1 MSNRKEM
8 SFRIEDVDQFAD
20 AHTYAVNAGAFVR
33 VDKEGIT
40 VLESAERIRSLSQ
53 GINAILQGQTPPDN
67 FAHEGEEESSS
78 SGDDEGDEGGSVGT
92 DEELAGQVQAPAVEN
107 GAPTPNATPVGEGQG
122 QAGTFAD
129 GTSDGSVPPS

>member
-67 FAHEGEEESSS
+67 EESSS

-92 DEELAGQVQAPAVEN
+92 DEELAAKREGNTPTQTGGQ
-107 GAPTPNATPVGEGQG
+107 
-122 QAGTFAD
+122 
-129 GTSDGSVPPS
+129 

>member
-92 DEELAGQVQAPAVEN
+92 DEELAAKREARQQEQREAQQRAGQAGQVQAP
-107 GAPTPNATPVGEGQG
+107 
-122 QAGTFAD
+122 AD